1 MAFFNNGFFFYNF
14 RQTNITNIVS
24 VSAEVVPK
32 EGGKDGNNKNDKKF
46 YKNAKTIAKMKLYAK
61 PTPQENARCKVCFKK
76 FQPQEFFR
84 LCTICE
90 RKVCEDCSASYAN
103 KEPEVGCE

>member
-1 MAFFNNGFFFYNF
+1 
-14 RQTNITNIVS
+14 
-24 VSAEVVPK
+24 
-32 EGGKDGNNKNDKKF
+32 
-46 YKNAKTIAKMKLYAK
+46 MKLYAK

-90 RKVCEDCSASYAN
+90 RKVCEDCSASYTN
-103 KEPEVGCE
+103 KEPEVSITSTLFRKKRFMIDEMIQPNAFAIFLEYENPQKSKSNWFL